1 LTIDTKESRIIPGL
15 LGYAKT
21 DLGGQGMDNGFE
33 DLPLFSYSSTKK
45 ETQSERIPGL
55 QSSSSLSAAIQVWG
69 ESLEA
74 EGRSIH
80 TVKAFTGDLRLVGK
94 YVGSG
99 QPLDQISTND
109 LKKFLDWMLNRRG
122 VSCSPKTYARRIT
135 SIKSFYRWLNE
146 SGILSTDPAAA
157 IPQQS
162 VLSPLP
168 KVLTSEEQEAA
179 LDVADSSRHG
189 EARDARPYTLLRLL
203 LDTAIKKG
211 ECLNIHLNHV
221 DLDGV
226 DGPILFVRYSDVSK
240 RYKERKIP
248 LSPEWVEA
256 YLEYIKQYD
265 ISDRLFPWSPRRLEY
280 LLEEIG
286 DQLGMEKHISFD
298 MCRWS
303 SALNDYVS
311 GEDKDT
317 IRQKL
322 GISKIQY
329 REVGN
334 KLDRLSEKITT
345 N

>member
-1 LTIDTKESRIIPGL
+1 ME
-15 LGYAKT
+15 
-21 DLGGQGMDNGFE
+21 NGFE
-33 DLPLFSYSSTKK
+33 DLPLFSYSSVK
-45 ETQSERIPGL
+45 EEDRSERTPGL
-55 QSSSSLSAAIQVWG
+55 RSSSSLSAAIQVWG
-69 ESLEA
+69 EALEE

-94 YVGSG
+94 YVGAG
-99 QPLDQISTND
+99 QPLEQISTND

-146 SGILSTDPAAA
+146 NGVLTSDPAAA

-168 KVLTSEEQEAA
+168 EVLFPDEQEAA
-179 LDVADSSRHG
+179 LEVADAARQSDP
-189 EARDARPYTLLRLL
+189 RDARLYTLIRLL

-211 ECLNIHLNHV
+211 ECLNIHLNHI

-226 DGPILFVRYSDVSK
+226 DGPILFVRYGDVSK

-248 LSPEWVEA
+248 LSPEWVQA
-256 YLEYIKQYD
+256 YREYSKQYELT
-265 ISDRLFPWSPRRLEY
+265 DRLFPWSPRRLEY

-286 DQLGMEKHISFD
+286 ELAGLEKHISFD

-303 SALNDYVS
+303 GALNDYVA
-311 GEDKDT
+311 GEDKDN

-322 GISKIQY
+322 GISKIQW

-334 KLDRLSEKITT
+334 KLERLSENLQKS
-345 N
+345 

>member
-1 LTIDTKESRIIPGL
+1 MED
-15 LGYAKT
+15 
-21 DLGGQGMDNGFE
+21 GFE
-33 DLPLFSYSSTKK
+33 DLPLFSYGSSTQ
-45 ETQSERIPGL
+45 ETKNERSPGL
-55 QSSSSLSAAIQVWG
+55 QASSSLSAAIQVWG
-69 ESLEA
+69 EALEA

-80 TVKAFTGDLRLVGK
+80 TVKAFTGDLRLVGR
-94 YVGSG
+94 YVGVG

-146 SGILSTDPAAA
+146 SGLLTFDPAAA

-168 KVLTSEEQEAA
+168 EVLTQEEQTATLE
-179 LDVADSSRHG
+179 VADTARRG
-189 EARDARPYTLLRLL
+189 DPRDARPYTLLRLL

-221 DLDGV
+221 DLNGV
-226 DGPILFVRYSDVSK
+226 DAPILFVRYGEVSK

-248 LSPEWVEA
+248 LSAEWVVA
-256 YLEYIKQYD
+256 FLEYQKQYEVT
-265 ISDRLFPWSPRRLEY
+265 DRLFPWSPRRLEY

-286 DQLGMEKHISFD
+286 ELAGLEKHLSFD

-303 SALNDYVS
+303 SALNDTLG
-311 GEDKDT
+311 GEDKDS
-317 IRQKL
+317 IRQKM
-322 GISKIQY
+322 GISKIQW

-334 KLDRLSEKITT
+334 KLQRLAEPLAQA
-345 N
+345 

>member
-1 LTIDTKESRIIPGL
+1 ME
-15 LGYAKT
+15 
-21 DLGGQGMDNGFE
+21 NGFE
-33 DLPLFSYSSTKK
+33 DLPLFSYSSVK
-45 ETQSERIPGL
+45 EETRSDRTPGL
-55 QSSSSLSAAIQVWG
+55 RSSSSLSAAIQVWG
-69 ESLEA
+69 EALEA

-94 YVGSG
+94 YVGAG

-135 SIKSFYRWLNE
+135 SIKSFYRWLNQ
-146 SGILSTDPAAA
+146 SGVLTSDPAAA

-168 KVLTSEEQEAA
+168 EVLYPDEQEAA
-179 LDVADSSRHG
+179 LEVADAARH
-189 EARDARPYTLLRLL
+189 ADTRDARPYTLIRLL

-211 ECLNIHLNHV
+211 ECLNIHLNHI
-221 DLDGV
+221 DLESV
-226 DGPILFVRYSDVSK
+226 DGPILFVRYGDVSK

-248 LSPEWVEA
+248 LSAEWVEA
-256 YLEYIKQYD
+256 YGEYAKQYELT
-265 ISDRLFPWSPRRLEY
+265 DRLFPWSPRRLEY

-286 DQLGMEKHISFD
+286 ELAGLEKHISFD

-303 SALNDYVS
+303 AALNDYIA
-311 GEDKDT
+311 GEDKDS

-322 GISKIQY
+322 GISKIQW
-329 REVGN
+329 REVGK
-334 KLDRLSEKITT
+334 KLDRLSEGLEKR
-345 N
+345 

>member
-1 LTIDTKESRIIPGL
+1 MED
-15 LGYAKT
+15 
-21 DLGGQGMDNGFE
+21 GFE
-33 DLPLFSYSSTKK
+33 DLPLFSYSTTQQETK
-45 ETQSERIPGL
+45 TERTPGL
-55 QSSSSLSAAIQVWG
+55 RSTSSLSAAIQIWG
-69 ESLEA
+69 EALEA

-94 YVGSG
+94 YVGAG

-146 SGILSTDPAAA
+146 SGILTVDPAAA
-157 IPQQS
+157 VPQQS

-168 KVLTSEEQEAA
+168 VVLSREDQDAVLT
-179 LDVADSSRHG
+179 VAGNSRL
-189 EARDARPYTLLRLL
+189 ADPPDARPYTLLRLL

-221 DLDGV
+221 DLNAV
-226 DGPILFVRYSDVSK
+226 DGPILFVRYGEVSK

-248 LSPEWVEA
+248 LSAEWVEA
-256 YLEYIKQYD
+256 YQEYLKQYEPT
-265 ISDRLFPWSPRRLEY
+265 DRLFPWSPRRLEY
-280 LLEEIG
+280 LLEEISEMAG
-286 DQLGMEKHISFD
+286 VEKHLSFD

-303 SALNDYVS
+303 GALNDYLD

-322 GISKIQY
+322 GISKIQW

-334 KLDRLSEKITT
+334 KLQRLAEPLITE
-345 N
+345 